1 MAATKNGNR
10 TVGNRRQFLY
20 LLASL
25 LLMLVVVPVVDSHF
39 IASLLKEAFLTAVLI
54 TAIVANRER
63 RGLTISGIAVAA
75 VALPLNWATI
85 FFHSPLLI
93 IMAYSAGIAF
103 LGTTAAMIL
112 VSVFRDHLASM
123 QAVVGAICVYLLI
136 GLTWALMY
144 SALEYAQQDAFII
157 PERTIVVRARDGRE
171 RTSYSQMVYFS
182 FVTMSTLG
190 YGDMIPRTPAA
201 QTMAWMQSVLGQL
214 YLAVLVARLVSALPK
229 TLSQKDELEE
239 CRD

>member
-1 MAATKNGNR
+1 MARTRDKNR
-10 TVGNRRQFLY
+10 TARERRQFLY

-25 LLMLVVVPVVDSHF
+25 LLMLVVVPVVHHRF
-39 IASLLKEAFLTAVLI
+39 IASLLQEAFLTAVLI
-54 TAIVANRER
+54 TAIVANRGR
-63 RGLTISGIAVAA
+63 RQVRIAGIAVAA
-75 VALPLNWATI
+75 VALPLNWATV

-103 LGTTAAMIL
+103 LGMTAAMIL
-112 VSVFRDHLASM
+112 ISVLRDHLATI

-157 PERTIVVRARDGRE
+157 PERSIVTRARDGRE
-171 RTSYSQMVYFS
+171 MTSYSQMVYFS

-190 YGDMIPRTPAA
+190 YGDMIPRTPPA

-214 YLAVLVARLVSALPK
+214 YLAVLVARLVSVLPA
-229 TLSQKDELEE
+229 TVSRQEE
-239 CRD
+239 MKE